1 MSKTEEL
8 SRRSFAKVSAGA
20 LITAGAM
27 RTETAKAAGAAG
39 GAAKKRYAIVGVG
52 SRAYL
57 YLDAVQTTH
66 ADKAELVG
74 ACDVNAGRLDLART
88 HARNAGRAEPR
99 VYAAPAFDKMIAE
112 TKPDAVIVTSV
123 DATHSDYI
131 CRALEL
137 GCDVITEKPMTTD
150 AEKCQRIID
159 TQRRTGKRC
168 TVTFNY
174 RYSPPRTQVKDLL
187 MSGLIGEVCS

>member
-1 MSKTEEL
+1 MSKTDEL

-20 LITAGAM
+20 LIAAGAM
-27 RTETAKAAGAAG
+27 KPRPAKAATAA
-39 GAAKKRYAIVGVG
+39 AAKKRYAIVGVG

-57 YLDAVQTTH
+57 YLDAIQTAH

-88 HARNAGRAEPR
+88 HARNAGTHRAA
-99 VYAAPAFDKMIAE
+99 VYPAEAFDKMIAE

-131 CRALEL
+131 CRAMEPAA
-137 GCDVITEKPMTTD
+137 TS
-150 AEKCQRIID
+150 
-159 TQRRTGKRC
+159 
-168 TVTFNY
+168 
-174 RYSPPRTQVKDLL
+174 SPKSR
-187 MSGLIGEVCS
+187 